1 MGYSSSKLGGVL
13 WGSIKLLL
21 VVSVAWLP
29 RVLSRGETSGSPPLE
44 PVCIVC
50 VHVHVCERERER
62 ERESTMLA
70 Y

>member
-1 MGYSSSKLGGVL
+1 
-13 WGSIKLLL
+13 LL

-62 ERESTMLA
+62 ERER
-70 Y
+70 